1 MAGFNLAWCRFQEV
15 LDMRSTRLFAA
26 FLAGLFFSTTTMAF
40 DQGVLGDVEFV
51 SQPSDTLLTHG
62 QPEPHELVLVQRAGG
77 KHVINLR
84 GLDEF
89 DDWDAGALVD
99 ALGMNYYHLPI
110 TDGQSLSRDRVALF
124 DRILG
129 DIGDEPVLV
138 YCGSSNRV
146 GAMFAL
152 RAAWL
157 EGYSVDAAIEL
168 GREHGLTGLEARVR
182 ELLENGHD

>member
-1 MAGFNLAWCRFQEV
+1 
-15 LDMRSTRLFAA
+15 MRCTRLLALL
-26 FLAGLFFSTTTMAF
+26 LAGVLIHSPVMAF
-40 DQGVLGDVEFV
+40 DHNVFGDTEFV
-51 SQPSDTLLTHG
+51 SQPRPNLVTHG

-124 DRILG
+124 DRILD

-157 EGYSVDAAIEL
+157 EGYGADEAIEL
-168 GREHGLTGLEARVR
+168 GREHGLTGLEGRVR

>member
-1 MAGFNLAWCRFQEV
+1 MRCASTFVVLAVGFFI
-15 LDMRSTRLFAA
+15 
-26 FLAGLFFSTTTMAF
+26 STTAMAF
-40 DQGVLGDVEFV
+40 DQEALGEADFV
-51 SQPSDTLLTHG
+51 SQPRAGLLTHG

-84 GLDEF
+84 GVDEF

-99 ALGMNYYHLPI
+99 ALGMNDYHLPI
-110 TDGQSLSRDRVALF
+110 SDGGSLSRERVALF
-124 DRILG
+124 DRILD

-157 EGYSVDAAIEL
+157 EGYGVDEAIEL
-168 GREHGLTGLEARVR
+168 GREHGLSGLDERVR
-182 ELLENGHD
+182 ELLENTHD